1 MTHKGEYI
9 MNTVTII
16 LTVEQHRNLMVF
28 LNRVDVKGMN
38 EASALVD
45 LAQTIGSAKP
55 AEEPK
60 PE

>member
-1 MTHKGEYI
+1 